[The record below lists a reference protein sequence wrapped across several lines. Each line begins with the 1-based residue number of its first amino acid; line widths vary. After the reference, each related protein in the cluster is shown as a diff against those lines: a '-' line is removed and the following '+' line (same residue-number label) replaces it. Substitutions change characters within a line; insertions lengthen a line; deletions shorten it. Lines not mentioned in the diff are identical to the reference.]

1 MWERMK
7 MPEQI
12 VSLRVV
18 VVVVAVLAVSLRSSD
33 ISD

>member
-18 VVVVAVLAVSLRSSD
+18 VVVAVLAVSLRSSD